1 MSYTFV
7 AVLIVAMVLIEL
19 LFVRGGKITGKDVR
33 ELLQFVVITL
43 VLFFGIKYFIAQ
55 PFLVDGRSMS
65 PNFETGNYLIVDRL
79 SYRLG
84 DPKRLDVVVF
94 QFPQDPTRYFIKRVI
109 GLPGERIV
117 VRDGVTKI
125 YNSANPN
132 GFVLPEPFVKLAS
145 TKDATD
151 VTLASDEYFV
161 MGDNRLESYDSRSW
175 GPLPKHFLSG
185 RAFLRLFPFTQI
197 QYLPA
202 DISHFV
208 STSKSIA
215 AQ

>member
-7 AVLIVAMVLIEL
+7 AVLIIAIVLIEL
-19 LFVRGGKITGKDVR
+19 LFVRGGKITGKDIR
-33 ELLQFVVITL
+33 ELVQFVFITL

-65 PNFETGNYLIVDRL
+65 PNFETGNYLIIDRL
-79 SYRLG
+79 SYRL
-84 DPKRLDVVVF
+84 DTPKRLDVVVF
-94 QFPQDPTRYFIKRVI
+94 EFPKDPTRYFIKRVI
-109 GLPGERIV
+109 GLPGERVV

-125 YNSANPN
+125 YNTENPT
-132 GFVLPEPFVKLAS
+132 GFVLPEPFVTLAS
-145 TKDATD
+145 HNDATD
-151 VTLASDEYFV
+151 VTLGADEYFV

-175 GPLPKHFLSG
+175 GPLPSHFLAG

-197 QYLPA
+197 EYLPGA
-202 DISHFV
+202 IQHF
-208 STSKSIA
+208 TESKSVT